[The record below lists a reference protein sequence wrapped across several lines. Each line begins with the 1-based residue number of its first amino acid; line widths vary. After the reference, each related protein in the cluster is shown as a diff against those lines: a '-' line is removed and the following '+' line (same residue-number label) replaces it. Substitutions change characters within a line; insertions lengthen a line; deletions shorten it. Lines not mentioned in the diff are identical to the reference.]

1 MVKHLTNR
9 VSDSDRSSKYQ
20 KEENHTKMAGRFCQ
34 RDGWIMTAMVAVVVS
49 DVGMNTLFKAA
60 SSKGMSSY
68 VFLVYSYGIGAL
80 LLLPSPFLTHRSRS
94 LPPLKFSVLCKMG
107 LLGLLG

>member
-1 MVKHLTNR
+1 
-9 VSDSDRSSKYQ
+9 
-20 KEENHTKMAGRFCQ
+20 MA
-34 RDGWIMTAMVAVVVS
+34 AMVAVVVS

-80 LLLPSPFLTHRSRS
+80 LLLPSPFLTHRSLSFSVISDSSSISKIKNLENKNLRSRS

>member
-1 MVKHLTNR
+1 MRSRRSFPSILISFQIGQTLTTEFQIQTIKN
-9 VSDSDRSSKYQ
+9 
-20 KEENHTKMAGRFCQ
+20 MAGRFCQ
-34 RDGWIMTAMVAVVVS
+34 RDGGIMTAMVAVVVS

-80 LLLPSPFLTHRSRS
+80 LLLPSPFLTHRSLS
-94 LPPLKFSVLCKMG
+94 LSLYLHRLFFNL
-107 LLGLLG
+107 